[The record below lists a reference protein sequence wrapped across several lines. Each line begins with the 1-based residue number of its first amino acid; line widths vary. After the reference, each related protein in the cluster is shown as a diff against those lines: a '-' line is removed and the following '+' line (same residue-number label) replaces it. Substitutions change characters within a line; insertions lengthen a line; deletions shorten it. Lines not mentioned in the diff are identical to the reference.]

1 MLKLMIVEKDKNG
14 NITLTPEKLEEMLIE
29 AYETGKK
36 ESISIPT
43 VSPYKIT
50 TTPNI
55 TSTISSGEDVVKKY
69 PVSYISNNADS
80 LV

>member
-1 MLKLMIVEKDKNG
+1 MLKLIIVEKDKNG

-50 TTPNI
+50 STPNI
-55 TSTISSGEDVVKKY
+55 TSAISSGEDVVKKY
-69 PVSYISNNADS
+69 PVSWSSNNDNS
-80 LV
+80 LI

>member
-50 TTPNI
+50 TTP
-55 TSTISSGEDVVKKY
+55 TSAEDPLKKY
-69 PVSYISNNADS
+69 PVSWSSDNATS
-80 LV
+80 SI